1 LTVRKLA
8 LRAMRSCGVFALT
21 RAWSAGMARVLMYHN
36 FSGPDG
42 IDPNA
47 LNAEGTRAQFEHLRR
62 HFKVVRLQQI
72 AEQVTSGRALDEK
85 MVALTVDD
93 GRRNCYRYLFPLLK
107 EFEFSATF
115 FVVSSFIR
123 GEDWIWTDKV
133 LWLSQQPDPPQELA
147 PDRLNSVFQ
156 TMNLVRPEERNERI
170 QAMARKAGLVIP
182 RTPPDQY
189 APCSWSEL
197 REMVDSGLVE
207 IGSHSATHPIFSS
220 ITDEE
225 SWDELI
231 RSRAQIEE
239 GMGRSVS
246 CFCFPN
252 GLAGDFRPS
261 QVGQVR
267 DAGYSY
273 SVTAQFGLVKSGA
286 DRYQLPR
293 IGMARKRRPE
303 EIAKY
308 LDGAAYYQQKL
319 LGRFLNHAE

>member
-1 LTVRKLA
+1 LA
-8 LRAMRSCGVFALT
+8 LRAMRSCGVFSLT

-36 FSGPDG
+36 FSGPGG
-42 IDPNA
+42 IEPNA

-62 HFKVVRLQQI
+62 HFKVVPLQHI
-72 AEQVTSGRALDEK
+72 AEQITSGRALDEK

-107 EFEFSATF
+107 EFEFPAML

-123 GEDWIWTDKV
+123 GENWIWTDKV
-133 LWLSQQPDPPQELA
+133 LWLSGQPNPPQELV

-156 TMNLVRPEERNERI
+156 ALNLLRPEGRNARI
-170 QAMARKAGLVIP
+170 QALAQSAGLSIP
-182 RTPPDQY
+182 ITPPDQY

-197 REMVDSGLVE
+197 REMADSGLMD

-239 GMGRSVS
+239 GVGGRVS
-246 CFCFPN
+246 GFCFPN
-252 GLAGDFRPS
+252 GVAGDFRPS
-261 QVGQVR
+261 QVRQVQ
-267 DAGYSY
+267 DAGYSC
-273 SVTAQFGLVKSGA
+273 SVTAQFGLVKSST

-293 IGMARKRRPE
+293 IGMARKWHAE

-308 LDGAAYYQQKL
+308 LDGAAYYQQQL
-319 LGRFLNHAE
+319 RGRFRNHAE